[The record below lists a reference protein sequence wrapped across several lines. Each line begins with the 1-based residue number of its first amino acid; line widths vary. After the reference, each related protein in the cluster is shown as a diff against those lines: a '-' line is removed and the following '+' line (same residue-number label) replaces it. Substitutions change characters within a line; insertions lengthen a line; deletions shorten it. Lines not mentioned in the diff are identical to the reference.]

1 MISVGG
7 VRVASRDY
15 HARSRYIDMASAGE
29 LSLLETELTEALEE
43 CIDAHFEESESR
55 FDVKRSR

>member
-1 MISVGG
+1 M
-7 VRVASRDY
+7 ASRDY